1 MRAGYFIVRSRWCY
15 RYHEAM
21 AVYDWICLVEPVSCS
36 ETIQRT
42 YDLIAY
48 IATTFP
54 HRQEASD
61 QLDAL
66 LAKDS
71 KGERA
76 QRVRQNRKWHGK
88 TAQKQ
93 AGKSHGSVGH
103 GGALALW
110 GIPGFQESSVKE
122 DFAQVWHEA
131 AHLAIECVVI
141 CGLCVRCACA
151 VLCSALTCAGVH
163 VLQCEQQEAL

>member
-1 MRAGYFIVRSRWCY
+1 MYSHAWCC

-21 AVYDWICLVEPVSCS
+21 AVYDWICLVEPISGS
-36 ETIQRT
+36 ETMQRT
-42 YDLIAY
+42 YDLIAF

-54 HRQEASD
+54 HRKEASD

-66 LAKDS
+66 LAKDT

-76 QRVRQNRKWHGK
+76 QRVRQNRKWHDK

-93 AGKSHGSVGH
+93 AGRSRGGVGH
-103 GGALALW
+103 GGALPLW
-110 GIPGFQESSVKE
+110 GVPGFEESSVKE

-131 AHLAIECVVI
+131 AHLAIECVVVI
-141 CGLCVRCACA
+141 NLLSVRALCCA
-151 VLCSALTCAGVH
+151 LL
-163 VLQCEQQEAL
+163 